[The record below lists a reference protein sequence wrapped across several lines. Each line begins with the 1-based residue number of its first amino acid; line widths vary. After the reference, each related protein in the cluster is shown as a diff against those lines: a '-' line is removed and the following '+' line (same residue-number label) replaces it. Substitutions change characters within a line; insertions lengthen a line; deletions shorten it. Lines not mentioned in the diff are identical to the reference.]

1 MRLMIAIPST
11 FTSVEKNRM
20 LRAYLI
26 GQLARF
32 LGMFHVTH
40 IFVYYDK
47 DPYFDSHGLG
57 RYIVKTLKYAVT
69 PPWLKKLVFPLE
81 ETDRYFGVIPP
92 LQIKSHISPGTTE
105 WGAVTHE
112 RILVSKHV
120 NKKISVNKLVRLGY
134 GKRLPQLV
142 AIKDGK
148 LISPEKLTRE
158 EYIGFWPVYFNKSL
172 SSLLKILKKKFNPY
186 IIGTSRKG
194 KSLSDLNINNR
205 DICVVFGSHHRGIYE
220 MPGFKERDYDV
231 IVNVLERQG
240 TKTIRTE
247 EAVPLSLE
255 ALSVLGII

>member
-1 MRLMIAIPST
+1 MVALPST

-32 LGMFHVTH
+32 LGMFRVTH
-40 IFVYYDK
+40 VFVYYDE

-92 LQIKSHISPGTTE
+92 LQIESHISPGKTE

-142 AIKDGK
+142 AIRDGK
-148 LISPEKLTRE
+148 LVSPDDLNRE
-158 EYIGFWPVYFNKSL
+158 EYIGFWPVYYNKPL
-172 SSLLKILKKKFNPY
+172 SSLLTLLRKRYDPY

-194 KSLSDLNINNR
+194 KSL
-205 DICVVFGSHHRGIYE
+205 
-220 MPGFKERDYDV
+220 
-231 IVNVLERQG
+231 
-240 TKTIRTE
+240 
-247 EAVPLSLE
+247 
-255 ALSVLGII
+255 